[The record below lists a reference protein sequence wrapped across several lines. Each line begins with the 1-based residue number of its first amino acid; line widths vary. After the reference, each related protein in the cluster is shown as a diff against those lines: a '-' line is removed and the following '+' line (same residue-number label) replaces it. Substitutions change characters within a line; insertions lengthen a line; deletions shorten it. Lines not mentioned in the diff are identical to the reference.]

1 MKIALFGGSFDPPHL
16 GHEAVIKNALQ
27 SLEID
32 KLIIMPTFIN
42 PFKSRVGASE
52 ILRYSW
58 VSTLWGDL
66 ERVEICDFEIAQ
78 KRPVPSIES
87 VLHLQKL
94 YKPSKFYLI
103 IGADHLNSLSKWHE
117 FKKLSE
123 IVEFVVAKRD
133 EIAVPPHF
141 KTLDTHKDISS
152 SFIRDSLNV
161 DEVCVG
167 VRLEVAQFYKN
178 LKGKAVKERKNGT
191 NLKINS
197 NESGNS
203 VALTESEN
211 FEARNLA
218 ALTESDKAKRRNLA
232 VLEENEDVG
241 ARNSAVLGKN
251 DKNKARNSA
260 ILEENNKNK
269 SQNSATLTE
278 NEDFKRRILAI
289 TQILDEKKGENI
301 EVFDMR
307 QDGYFVDFVIL
318 ATTMGE
324 KHAQSL
330 IDELKT
336 RLKALNEDFLNIQ
349 SSEEWSVLDLGDIL
363 IHLLSQSYREKYKIE
378 ELLNSLKH

>member
-197 NESGNS
+197 NESGNLA
-203 VALTESEN
+203 ALTESEN

-218 ALTESDKAKRRNLA
+218 ALDENEDLKARNLA
-232 VLEENEDVG
+232 VLDENEG
-241 ARNSAVLGKN
+241 FEARNSAVLTGK
-251 DKNKARNSA
+251 DKF
-260 ILEENNKNK
+260 K

-278 NEDFKRRILAI
+278 NNDFKRRISAI

-324 KHAQSL
+324 KHAQFL

-363 IHLLSQSYREKYKIE
+363 IHLLSPNYREKYKIE
-378 ELLNSLKH
+378 ELLNSLKR

>member
-167 VRLEVAQFYKN
+167 VRLEVAEFYKN

-197 NESGNS
+197 NESGNLA
-203 VALTESEN
+203 ALTESEN

-218 ALTESDKAKRRNLA
+218 
-232 VLEENEDVG
+232 
-241 ARNSAVLGKN
+241 VLGKN
-251 DKNKARNSA
+251 EDLKARNLA
-260 ILEENNKNK
+260 ALTGKDKFK

-278 NEDFKRRILAI
+278 NNDFKRRISAI

-301 EVFDMR
+301 ELFDMR

-378 ELLNSLKH
+378 ELLNELKR

>member
-178 LKGKAVKERKNGT
+178 LKGKAVKERKNGM

-197 NESGNS
+197 SESGNLA
-203 VALTESEN
+203 ALAESEN

-218 ALTESDKAKRRNLA
+218 ALTGKDKF
-232 VLEENEDVG
+232 
-241 ARNSAVLGKN
+241 
-251 DKNKARNSA
+251 
-260 ILEENNKNK
+260 K

-278 NEDFKRRILAI
+278 NNDFKRRISAI

-301 EVFDMR
+301 ELFDMR

-363 IHLLSQSYREKYKIE
+363 IHLLSPSYREKYKIE
-378 ELLNSLKH
+378 ELLNSLKR

>member
-178 LKGKAVKERKNGT
+178 LKGKAVKERKNGM

-197 NESGNS
+197 SESGNLA
-203 VALTESEN
+203 ALAESEN

-218 ALTESDKAKRRNLA
+218 ALTGKDKF
-232 VLEENEDVG
+232 
-241 ARNSAVLGKN
+241 
-251 DKNKARNSA
+251 
-260 ILEENNKNK
+260 K

-278 NEDFKRRILAI
+278 NNDFKRRISAI

-301 EVFDMR
+301 ELFDMR

-363 IHLLSQSYREKYKIE
+363 IHLLSPSYREKYKIE
-378 ELLNSLKH
+378 ELLNSLKEGKI